1 MPAEQALTEA
11 RRRSGPSYGP
21 GGGGHLAF
29 RARLEESAAF
39 LAPILL
45 IGSLALS
52 GGGFSLS
59 SRHVAGLVVWLL
71 VVVLLALGAAGRMLL
86 AKPFYWASG
95 LLLGLAIWSAISSLW
110 SGSVEL
116 SVTEADRVLMY
127 LGVFLAAVLLAQTT
141 QRRQRFGEGIAIA
154 LIAVAILALS
164 AAFRGPWLAAFA
176 VPGAIVAP
184 AAS

>member
-59 SRHVAGLVVWLL
+59 SRHIAGLIVWLL
-71 VVVLLALGAAGRMLL
+71 IVGLLVLGAAGRTFL
-86 AKPFYWASG
+86 ARPFYWASG
-95 LLLGLAIWSAISSLW
+95 LVLGLAIWSAISSLW

-116 SVTEADRVLMY
+116 SVAEADRVLMY
-127 LGVFLAAVLLAQTT
+127 LGVFLAAFLLAQTD
-141 QRRQRFGEGIAIA
+141 QRRQRFGEGIAIGVVGVV
-154 LIAVAILALS
+154 LLAL
-164 AAFRGPWLAAFA
+164 
-176 VPGAIVAP
+176 
-184 AAS
+184 ASRLLPHVFDLSLGE

>member
-21 GGGGHLAF
+21 DGGGHLAF

-39 LAPILL
+39 LGPILL
-45 IGSLALS
+45 IGGLGLA

-59 SRHVAGLVVWLL
+59 SRHVAGLIVWL
-71 VVVLLALGAAGRMLL
+71 VVVGLLVLGAAGRTLL

-116 SVTEADRVLMY
+116 SVTEADRVLVY
-127 LGVFLAAVLLAQTT
+127 LGVFLAAFLVAQTS

-154 LIAVAILALS
+154 LILVAILALS
-164 AAFRGPWLAAFA
+164 TRLLPHVYNLAFDQSSGSRLR
-176 VPGAIVAP
+176 
-184 AAS
+184 